1 MTRQE
6 ARERAEE
13 IEPQE
18 QDRRPGVER
27 EMQPPAEF
35 IRDDYR
41 GSDKLDGKV
50 AIVTGGDSGI
60 GRAAAVHFAREG
72 ADVAVVYLEEDED
85 ARRTTELIEE
95 EGRAPWRSRATSAT
109 ARSVRPPSRRSS
121 RSSAG

>member
-18 QDRRPGVER
+18 QDRQPGVER

-41 GSDKLDGKV
+41 GATSS
-50 AIVTGGDSGI
+50 TG
-60 GRAAAVHFAREG
+60 
-72 ADVAVVYLEEDED
+72 
-85 ARRTTELIEE
+85 
-95 EGRAPWRSRATSAT
+95 RSRS
-109 ARSVRPPSRRSS
+109 
-121 RSSAG
+121 